1 MYKQLFDVKFFFEE
15 EKLIFD
21 CLFFNKVFD
30 YQDAKWNQLMMHRI
44 DYVRKKEISNE

>member
-1 MYKQLFDVKFFFEE
+1 MISFFFGII
-15 EKLIFD
+15 KLIF
-21 CLFFNKVFD
+21 FVEKVFD